1 MWVHPSWVLAEGGVD
16 RWRSG
21 MIVFGRE
28 DGIGCERVG
37 ITEFDGPEAHRVIEE
52 PVLLEPKPGEV
63 RVKASATAAVFT
75 DVMIRTGM
83 CPDVKRR
90 PTLSPG

>member
-1 MWVHPSWVLAEGGVD
+1 
-16 RWRSG
+16 